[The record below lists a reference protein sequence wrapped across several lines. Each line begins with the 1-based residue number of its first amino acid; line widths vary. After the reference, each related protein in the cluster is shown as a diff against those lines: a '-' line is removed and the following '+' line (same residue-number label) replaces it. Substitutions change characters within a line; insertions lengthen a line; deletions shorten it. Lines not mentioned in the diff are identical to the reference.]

1 MLHFPVWWK
10 INFLKS
16 PPQPLFVLCFN
27 LYIGNH
33 RDYSITQRLFKCEC
47 TKNCR
52 IFIISWIA
60 SVKLLRKHALEVA
73 RNPCITFEPTRS
85 VCRRS
90 LRAAPL
96 EDHLPAAGLP
106 RVLSPKPFEHVFLS
120 PIFMKLERLS
130 YPFPEEQFCSCLR
143 TVCHPQALRNL
154 KNLSTVVFFSN
165 FLPHLFLTFMSGNFY
180 SEPARPAALVFQ
192 TWRKN
197 ARAGESSGGFSV
209 VQTSPP
215 IWVTQIVPWG
225 RCKKGHLH
233 VPLLGMCD
241 DIMYASMN
249 GIFKI

>member
-27 LYIGNH
+27 RYNGNH

-60 SVKLLRKHALEVA
+60 SVKLLRKHALEVG

-120 PIFMKLERLS
+120 PIFMKLEILS

-165 FLPHLFLTFMSGNFY
+165 FLPHLF
-180 SEPARPAALVFQ
+180 
-192 TWRKN
+192 
-197 ARAGESSGGFSV
+197 
-209 VQTSPP
+209 
-215 IWVTQIVPWG
+215 
-225 RCKKGHLH
+225 
-233 VPLLGMCD
+233 
-241 DIMYASMN
+241 
-249 GIFKI
+249 

>member
-106 RVLSPKPFEHVFLS
+106 RVLSPKPLSRRAVLQLS
-120 PIFMKLERLS
+120 PHGLPSSSSQKSQESLDGRL
-130 YPFPEEQFCSCLR
+130 
-143 TVCHPQALRNL
+143 
-154 KNLSTVVFFSN
+154 
-165 FLPHLFLTFMSGNFY
+165 LF
-180 SEPARPAALVFQ
+180 
-192 TWRKN
+192 
-197 ARAGESSGGFSV
+197 
-209 VQTSPP
+209 
-215 IWVTQIVPWG
+215 
-225 RCKKGHLH
+225 
-233 VPLLGMCD
+233 
-241 DIMYASMN
+241 
-249 GIFKI
+249 